1 MNHKNYLRMKKIII
15 LTIGILYTLS
25 VSGQQLSHEVISSA
39 GDYFKGSNATLSWT
53 IGEAVIETFNGTNC
67 ILTQGFQQPF
77 ISVTGIKK
85 LEDKNLEIKVFPNP
99 ASDFLNVRFIAT
111 EKIDLI
117 IELIDLNG
125 KVLLNEEIVTDQ
137 LIKQINF
144 THFKSGSYF
153 LRIRKTDGQLLEIY
167 KIQKI
172 K

>member
-1 MNHKNYLRMKKIII
+1 MKKIII
-15 LTIGILYTLS
+15 FTIGILCMLS
-25 VSGQQLSHEVISSA
+25 VSGQQLCPEVISSA
-39 GDYFKGSNATLSWT
+39 GDYFKGSEATLSWT
-53 IGEAVIETFNGTNC
+53 IGETVIETFTGTNC

-85 LEDKNLEIKVFPNP
+85 LEDKNLKIKVFPNP

-125 KVLLNEEIVTDQ
+125 KVLLNEKVVTDQ
-137 LIKQINF
+137 LIKQINL
-144 THFKSGSYF
+144 KYVKPGSYF
-153 LRIRKTDGQLLEIY
+153 LRIRTANGKILEIY

-172 K
+172 VK